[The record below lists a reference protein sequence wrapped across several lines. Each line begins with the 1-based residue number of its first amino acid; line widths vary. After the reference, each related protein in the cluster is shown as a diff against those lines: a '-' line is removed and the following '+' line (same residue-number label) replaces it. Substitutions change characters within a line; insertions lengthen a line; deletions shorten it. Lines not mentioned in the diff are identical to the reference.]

1 MKVAMLIIA
10 HHQPSHLA
18 KLIKALNCDWVHF
31 FIHVDKKVDIAGFV
45 KMVPK
50 SSNIN
55 FLDTNQRVK
64 VYWGGYSQVK
74 ATLNL
79 LKAARHCGEY
89 FDRFCL
95 ISGSDFPIKSINH
108 IREVFDTKREFIR
121 VDRRLGDLDSNTHYR
136 FVRYLYFM
144 DNPFLQRIGW
154 SEKIP
159 RKAYKKISLYHG
171 STWWSLT
178 SQCIDYIMEFLK
190 NNRDYNCFHQWTLSS
205 DEIFF
210 HSIVKNSPFASN
222 ISHDFERV
230 SSSDDYFQLNEHGCM
245 YVDWNAKN
253 VALPKVLELEDY
265 NDLVNSS
272 CLFARKF
279 DQNKSSDLVE
289 MLQKQNSLNI

>member
-1 MKVAMLIIA
+1 MKVAILMMA

-18 KLIKALNCDWVHF
+18 KLIQALNCDWVHF
-31 FIHVDKKVDIAGFV
+31 FIHIDKKVDISEFV
-45 KMVPK
+45 RLVPR
-50 SSNIN
+50 SSNIT

-79 LKAARHCGEY
+79 LKVARHCGEY
-89 FDRFCL
+89 FERFCL
-95 ISGSDFPIKSINH
+95 LSGSDFPIKDMNH
-108 IREVFDTKREFIR
+108 IKSVFDTKREFIR
-121 VDRRLGDLDSNTHYR
+121 VDRRIGDFDSNSHCN
-136 FVRYLYFM
+136 FVKYLYFM

-154 SEKIP
+154 SGKIP

-178 SQCIDYIMEFLK
+178 SECVDYIMKFLK
-190 NNRDYNCFHQWTLSS
+190 NNRDYTCFHQWTLSS

-222 ISHDFERV
+222 ISHDFEQV
-230 SSSDDYFQLNEHGCM
+230 SSSDDYFKLNEHGCM

-253 VALPKVLELEDY
+253 VALPKVLEVEDY
-265 NDLVNSS
+265 NDLASSS

-279 DQNKSSDLVE
+279 DQSKSSDLVE
-289 MLQKQNSLNI
+289 MLQKQNLLNT